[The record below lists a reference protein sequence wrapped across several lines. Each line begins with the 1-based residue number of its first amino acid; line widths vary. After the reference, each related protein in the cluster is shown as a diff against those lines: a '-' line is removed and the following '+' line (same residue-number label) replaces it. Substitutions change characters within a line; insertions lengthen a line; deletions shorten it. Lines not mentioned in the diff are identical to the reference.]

1 MGRVKLQIKRIEN
14 TTNRQVTFSKRRNG
28 LIKKAYEL
36 SVLCDIDVAL
46 IMFSPSGRLSHFAG
60 NKSKC
65 NFCSVGGNGGFL
77 SFFLNLFDGSASS
90 LPCNIERLQN
100 QEFLQ
105 RALLRLKSEADIRT
119 CQEASPMST
128 ADSKL
133 EEVQQEI
140 LSCKSQLEDMQNR
153 LRVFEGDP
161 SEIITLC
168 EAEYREQILKDT
180 LRHVHMRKQVLE
192 QNGNSYVAP
201 LTASEVQVL
210 PQNTASGTMP
220 ENPTCMLGWL
230 PERDPQV
237 QILNF
242 LDSNGLLPLRGQSQN
257 VVEILAP
264 APALAHPTLLHGQD
278 MNQLDYH
285 VSPRIGVVD
294 DNNVQRPDHFV
305 QAIDVNLSPWSEIC
319 QTGNGEF
326 QAAAVPVGA
335 RALLELYLSQISTPS
350 TILTPNQHPR

>member
-14 TTNRQVTFSKRRNG
+14 TANRQVTFSKRRNG

-60 NKSKC
+60 NKSIEEILARY
-65 NFCSVGGNGGFL
+65 F
-77 SFFLNLFDGSASS
+77 NLPEHERG
-90 LPCNIERLQN
+90 RLQN
-100 QEFLQ
+100 LEFLQ
-105 RALLRLKSEADIRT
+105 RALLKLKSEADIRT
-119 CQEASPMST
+119 CQEASSPTST

-140 LSCKSQLEDMQNR
+140 LSCKSQLKDMQNR

-201 LTASEVQVL
+201 PTASEVQVL

-230 PERDPQV
+230 PERDPQI

-285 VSPRIGVVD
+285 ISPRTGVVD

-326 QAAAVPVGA
+326 QAAAVPVGP

>member
-14 TTNRQVTFSKRRNG
+14 TANRQVTFSKRRNG

-60 NKSKC
+60 NKSIEEILARY
-65 NFCSVGGNGGFL
+65 F
-77 SFFLNLFDGSASS
+77 NLPEHERG
-90 LPCNIERLQN
+90 RLQN
-100 QEFLQ
+100 LEFPQ
-105 RALLRLKSEADIRT
+105 RALLKLKSEADIRT

-133 EEVQQEI
+133 EEVQQEF
-140 LSCKSQLEDMQNR
+140 LSCKSQLKDMQNR

-180 LRHVHMRKQVLE
+180 LRRVHMRKQVLE

-201 LTASEVQVL
+201 PTASEVQVL

-230 PERDPQV
+230 PERDPQI

-285 VSPRIGVVD
+285 ISPRTGVGMVSFR
-294 DNNVQRPDHFV
+294 QLQYQSEHEHFLNYTCLRSV
-305 QAIDVNLSPWSEIC
+305 HHQ
-319 QTGNGEF
+319 
-326 QAAAVPVGA
+326 
-335 RALLELYLSQISTPS
+335 PS
-350 TILTPNQHPR
+350 